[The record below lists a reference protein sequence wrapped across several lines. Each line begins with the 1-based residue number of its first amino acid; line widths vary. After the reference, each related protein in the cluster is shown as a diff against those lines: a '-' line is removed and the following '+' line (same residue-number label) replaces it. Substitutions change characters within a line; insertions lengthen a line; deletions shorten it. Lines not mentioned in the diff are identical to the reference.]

1 MEVGEGGKTYFI
13 AGFWDPAV
21 RDLLVLNTETPKG
34 RNLSWTSFILMLYIN
49 RKCFCME
56 FITVEKQ
63 AVYEE
68 FNSTQDSNFL
78 AWI

>member
-34 RNLSWTSFILMLYIN
+34 RNLSWTSFILMWY
-49 RKCFCME
+49 KCFCME

-68 FNSTQDSNFL
+68 FNITQDSNFL

>member
-34 RNLSWTSFILMLYIN
+34 RNLSWTSFVLMLYIN
-49 RKCFCME
+49 RKCF
-56 FITVEKQ
+56 
-63 AVYEE
+63 
-68 FNSTQDSNFL
+68 
-78 AWI
+78 

>member
-34 RNLSWTSFILMLYIN
+34 RNLSWTSFILMLY
-49 RKCFCME
+49 KCFCKE

-68 FNSTQDSNFL
+68 FNMTQDSNFL
-78 AWI
+78 ARI

>member
-34 RNLSWTSFILMLYIN
+34 RNLSWTSFILMLY
-49 RKCFCME
+49 KCFCME

-63 AVYEE
+63 AAYEE
-68 FNSTQDSNFL
+68 FNMTQDSNFL
-78 AWI
+78 ARI

>member
-1 MEVGEGGKTYFI
+1 MEVAEGGKTYFI

-34 RNLSWTSFILMLYIN
+34 RNLSWTSFILMLY
-49 RKCFCME
+49 KCFCME

-68 FNSTQDSNFL
+68 FNMTQDSNFL
-78 AWI
+78 V

>member
-34 RNLSWTSFILMLYIN
+34 RNLSWTSFILMLY
-49 RKCFCME
+49 KCFCME
-56 FITVEKQ
+56 FMTVEKTG
-63 AVYEE
+63 
-68 FNSTQDSNFL
+68 SL
-78 AWI
+78 